1 MTSVELVQYVKDKA
15 DIVAVI
21 GHYLKLTKKGADY
34 VAICPFHDDT
44 KPSLSISPT
53 KKIFKICPSVFCRPL
68 GWRGNNDGTLVLPLS
83 SQYRT

>member
-53 KKIFKICPSVFCRPL
+53 KRYLNALFVVLEEIALHLFK
-68 GWRGNNDGTLVLPLS
+68 NMNM
-83 SQYRT
+83 